1 MQHLPVVFDIW
12 RITFLDDDVGGA
24 VETGTYL
31 ARGVAG
37 NLSMMG
43 PSQMS
48 LEQGLEVPALADIF
62 LRPRPGSVVIRER
75 DQLQVVGPPAHPN
88 LGEYWRIESVDTPP
102 MHPANRKSFFTI
114 KASRVDRTRTEV
126 LQ

>member
-1 MQHLPVVFDIW
+1 MQHLTVVFDIW
-12 RITFLDDDVGGA
+12 RITFNDDVGGGA

-37 NLSMMG
+37 NLSVKG

-62 LRPRPGSVVIRER
+62 LRPRPGSIVIQER
-75 DQLQVVGPPAHPN
+75 DQLQVVGPPGHPN
-88 LGEYWRIESVDTPP
+88 LNEYWRIEAVDTPP
-102 MHPANRKSFFTI
+102 MHPANRKSFFSI

-126 LQ
+126 LM